1 MTKRGVGLV
10 VERAEAVIE
19 QVRARIGGKRA
30 GYGQTLALTARDVR
44 AALGDGRC
52 QPLGALGDEVARL
65 RHIGGRADAVLIGI
79 VDAVTHVGGDGA
91 AE

>member
-1 MTKRGVGLV
+1 MAKRGVGLV
-10 VERAEAVIE
+10 IERAEAVIE

-52 QPLGALGDEVARL
+52 QPLGTLGDELARL
-65 RHIGGRADAVLIGI
+65 RHVGGCADTVLVGI
-79 VDAVTHVGGDGA
+79 VDAIAHVRGDGA

>member
-52 QPLGALGDEVARL
+52 QPLGALDVAPTASGRSMDGVVGYL
-65 RHIGGRADAVLIGI
+65 TGGRS
-79 VDAVTHVGGDGA
+79 
-91 AE
+91 